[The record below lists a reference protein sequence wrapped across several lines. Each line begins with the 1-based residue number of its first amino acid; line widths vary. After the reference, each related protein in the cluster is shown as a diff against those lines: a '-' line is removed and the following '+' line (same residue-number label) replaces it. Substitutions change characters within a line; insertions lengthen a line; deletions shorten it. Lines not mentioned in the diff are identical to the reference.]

1 MFFMALGHWRPQEEG
16 YPSVKHGRDFELS
29 GTPAQL
35 NVSKTLY
42 DLWLGRTRH
51 SPGDQ
56 QIVPSGKL
64 TKNYGKSQFLM
75 GKSTIKN
82 HFQ

>member
-42 DLWLGRTRH
+42 DL
-51 SPGDQ
+51 
-56 QIVPSGKL
+56 
-64 TKNYGKSQFLM
+64 
-75 GKSTIKN
+75 
-82 HFQ
+82 